1 MIQET
6 AIRFEN
12 PSGLPK
18 DATKVLKDGKWHETM
33 SGPSH
38 MSMEDTKPWTFWID
52 STPKEGPDTTLEDA
66 GNQCYRVE
74 FHKNPGSWGREG
86 MDMVCKGRVVLGNN
100 QVPAWLLVINDVA
113 FFQLLKEPAERE
125 SIHTTTHAERF
136 AALKVELKRRRR
148 RGEKL
153 NPQAERSLRDR
164 LARQADIRGE
174 FELPDIIG

>member
-1 MIQET
+1 
-6 AIRFEN
+6 
-12 PSGLPK
+12 
-18 DATKVLKDGKWHETM
+18 
-33 SGPSH
+33 
-38 MSMEDTKPWTFWID
+38 
-52 STPKEGPDTTLEDA
+52 
-66 GNQCYRVE
+66 
-74 FHKNPGSWGREG
+74 
-86 MDMVCKGRVVLGNN
+86 
-100 QVPAWLLVINDVA
+100 VPAWLLVINDVA